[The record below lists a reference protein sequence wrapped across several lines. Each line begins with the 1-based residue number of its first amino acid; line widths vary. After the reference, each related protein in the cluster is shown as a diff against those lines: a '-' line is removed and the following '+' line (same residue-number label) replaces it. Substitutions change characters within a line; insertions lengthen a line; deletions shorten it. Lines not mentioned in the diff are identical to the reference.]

1 MEAQAVA
8 AIVDRYLSI
17 WNEADADVRRTKID
31 QVFTPE
37 ATYID
42 PTIVANGAD
51 AINEYVANSQPNF
64 TGMLFSHEAILTHHD
79 AVHFSWQV
87 GPKGGRPVVSG
98 FDFALL
104 DGQQITQIYG
114 FFNAS

>member
-1 MEAQAVA
+1 MDTQAVDT
-8 AIVDRYLSI
+8 IIDRYISI
-17 WNEADADVRRTKID
+17 WNEVDAHARKTKID

-42 PTIVANGAD
+42 PTIVARGAD
-51 AINEYVANSQPNF
+51 AINEYVANAQPIF
-64 TGMLFSHEAILTHHD
+64 TGMLFSHGAILTHHN

-87 GPKGGRPVVSG
+87 GPKGCAPVVSG
-98 FDFALL
+98 FDFAML
-104 DGQQITQIYG
+104 DGKRITQIYG